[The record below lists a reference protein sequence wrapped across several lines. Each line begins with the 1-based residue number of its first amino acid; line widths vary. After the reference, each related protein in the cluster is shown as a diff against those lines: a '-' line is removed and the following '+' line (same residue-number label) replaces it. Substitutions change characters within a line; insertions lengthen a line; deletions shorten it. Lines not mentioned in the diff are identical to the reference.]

1 MILNQDMLGMHLDI
15 NLPDSGLLIFA
26 NESGTGKTYLLE
38 LLKSLESESI
48 AVVTYD
54 RDENIQSAIINQIK
68 KKDSVKLV
76 LLDRLDM
83 YLEDSLVAMINKYS
97 IDKVFL
103 ADLKHIE
110 NVGLKIRGSAVIL
123 LEQGRI
129 QVF

>member
-26 NESGTGKTYLLE
+26 NESGTGKTYLSE

-68 KKDSVKLV
+68 KDSVKLV

-83 YLEDSLVAMINKYS
+83 YLDDSLVAMINKYS

>member
-1 MILNQDMLGMHLDI
+1 MILNQDMLGMHLDL

-68 KKDSVKLV
+68 KDSVKLV

-83 YLEDSLVAMINKYS
+83 YLDDSLVAMINKYS

>member
-15 NLPDSGLLIFA
+15 NLPDNGLLIFA

-68 KKDSVKLV
+68 KDSVKLV

-83 YLEDSLVAMINKYS
+83 YLDNSLVTMINKYS
-97 IDKVFL
+97 VNKVFL

-110 NVGLKIRGSAVIL
+110 NVGLKIKGSAVIL

-129 QVF
+129 RVF

>member
-54 RDENIQSAIINQIK
+54 RDENMQSAIINQI

-83 YLEDSLVAMINKYS
+83 YLDDSLVAMINKYS

>member
-68 KKDSVKLV
+68 KDSVKLV

>member
-1 MILNQDMLGMHLDI
+1 
-15 NLPDSGLLIFA
+15 
-26 NESGTGKTYLLE
+26 
-38 LLKSLESESI
+38 
-48 AVVTYD
+48 
-54 RDENIQSAIINQIK
+54 
-68 KKDSVKLV
+68 
-76 LLDRLDM
+76 M
-83 YLEDSLVAMINKYS
+83 YLDDSLVAMINKYS

>member
-68 KKDSVKLV
+68 KDSVKLV

-83 YLEDSLVAMINKYS
+83 YLDDSLVAMINKYS

>member
-68 KKDSVKLV
+68 KDSVKSV

-83 YLEDSLVAMINKYS
+83 YLDDSLVAMINKYS

>member
-68 KKDSVKLV
+68 KDSVKLV

-83 YLEDSLVAMINKYS
+83 YLDNSLVATINKYS
-97 IDKVFL
+97 ANKVFL

-110 NVGLKIRGSAVIL
+110 NVGLKIKGSAVIL

-129 QVF
+129 RVF

>member
-15 NLPDSGLLIFA
+15 NLPDNGLLIFA

-38 LLKSLESESI
+38 LLKSLESENI
-48 AVVTYD
+48 AVITYD
-54 RDENIQSAIINQIK
+54 RDVNIQSAIINQI

-83 YLEDSLVAMINKYS
+83 YLDNSLVAMINKYS

-110 NVGLKIRGSAVIL
+110 HVGLRIKGSAVLL

-129 QVF
+129 RVF

>member
-15 NLPDSGLLIFA
+15 NLPDNGLLIFA

-68 KKDSVKLV
+68 KDSVKLV

-83 YLEDSLVAMINKYS
+83 YLDNSLVATINKYS
-97 IDKVFL
+97 VNKVFL

-110 NVGLKIRGSAVIL
+110 NVGLKIKGSAVIL

-129 QVF
+129 RVF

>member
-68 KKDSVKLV
+68 KDSVKLV

-83 YLEDSLVAMINKYS
+83 YLDNSLVATINKYS
-97 IDKVFL
+97 TNKVFL

-110 NVGLKIRGSAVIL
+110 NVGLKIKGSAVIL

-129 QVF
+129 RVF